1 MKYILLAGCLL
12 FTGCSQ
18 KKPVELK
25 SDITSVINK
34 NILLDKHYNIVP
46 LDKSFKKQRYS
57 YIINTRKRG
66 STFFDNDI
74 LVKSFYLLHHANLIV
89 ITGNIDIANDYML
102 YLMQNGVLAP
112 IKVNKT
118 RIKSNKVIIDT
129 IHYSPVPK
137 TGIK

>member
-18 KKPVELK
+18 KKAVELK
-25 SDITSVINK
+25 SDTTSVINK
-34 NILLDKHYNIVP
+34 NILLDKHYNMVP

-89 ITGNIDIANDYML
+89 ITGNINTANDYML
-102 YLMQNGVLAP
+102 YLKDNGVLAP
-112 IKVNKT
+112 IRVNNVK
-118 RIKSNKVIIDT
+118 IKSNKVIIDT

-137 TGIK
+137 NSI